1 MFFNSIKFLCFFP
14 IVLLL
19 YYIIPSKYNAIKN
32 IFILLASYV
41 FYMAFKPALALVLAL
56 VTLLTYLF
64 AIWVDSAKN
73 KKRNVLIV
81 FFVIAS
87 LLPLLIF
94 KYYNFLNDSL
104 ALLLAKLGI
113 SLSVPGLN
121 LSVPIGISFFTFQA
135 LSYLLDVYYKKT
147 KPQKNLLN
155 YALYVSFFPSIVC
168 GPINRANNLLPQ
180 IENPRKYFDYNKA
193 VSGAKM
199 LLWGMFLK
207 VVIADN
213 AGIYV
218 DMIYEYYYWRTSL
231 GCLLAAVMYSVQIYA
246 DFAGYSLMAIGC
258 GKILGFSLQENFRR
272 PYFAVS
278 FTDFWH
284 RWHISLSSWLRDYVY
299 IPLKGS
305 RCSKARNYFNI
316 FVTFLISGIWHGAA
330 FTFIFWGVI
339 HGVVQI
345 IEKFFDIQKLKTTN
359 KIVIALRIVVCFL
372 LITFAWV
379 FFRMPDLSS
388 AFCVIEKIFSFSG
401 GWNCELPQTFLLV
414 MIGIMFLKD
423 FADEFAPNLFSFV
436 KKNLFLRYVVYVLLI
451 CLIVMY
457 GAFDNGQFIYANF

>member
-1 MFFNSIKFLCFFP
+1 M
-14 IVLLL
+14 
-19 YYIIPSKYNAIKN
+19 
-32 IFILLASYV
+32 
-41 FYMAFKPALALVLAL
+41 
-56 VTLLTYLF
+56 
-64 AIWVDSAKN
+64 
-73 KKRNVLIV
+73 
-81 FFVIAS
+81 
-87 LLPLLIF
+87 
-94 KYYNFLNDSL
+94 
-104 ALLLAKLGI
+104 
-113 SLSVPGLN
+113 
-121 LSVPIGISFFTFQA
+121 
-135 LSYLLDVYYKKT
+135 
-147 KPQKNLLN
+147 
-155 YALYVSFFPSIVC
+155 
-168 GPINRANNLLPQ
+168 
-180 IENPRKYFDYNKA
+180 
-193 VSGAKM
+193 
-199 LLWGMFLK
+199 
-207 VVIADN
+207 IADN

-359 KIVIALRIVVCFL
+359 KIVIAL
-372 LITFAWV
+372 
-379 FFRMPDLSS
+379 
-388 AFCVIEKIFSFSG
+388 E
-401 GWNCELPQTFLLV
+401 
-414 MIGIMFLKD
+414 
-423 FADEFAPNLFSFV
+423 
-436 KKNLFLRYVVYVLLI
+436 
-451 CLIVMY
+451 
-457 GAFDNGQFIYANF
+457 